1 MNLTVFI
8 PLETVRK
15 EWMSKGE
22 FSTTAKLARNY
33 DIFEHMFNGNE
44 FTPTVRMSVTFGDT
58 GHVHNGN
65 FLMPSQVRVI
75 NILGDPGA
83 VSMAV
88 SMA

>member
-22 FSTTAKLARNY
+22 FPTTAKLARHY

-65 FLMPSQVRVI
+65 FLTPSQVSVI
-75 NILGDPGA
+75 NISFSLEKKCPL
-83 VSMAV
+83 
-88 SMA
+88 